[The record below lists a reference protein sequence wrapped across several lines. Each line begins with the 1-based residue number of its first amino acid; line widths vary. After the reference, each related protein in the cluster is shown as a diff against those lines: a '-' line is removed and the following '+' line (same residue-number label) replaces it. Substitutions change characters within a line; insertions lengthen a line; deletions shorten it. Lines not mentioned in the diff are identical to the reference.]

1 MTSTVQLRTAVL
13 GLVFA
18 SGCMALPAHAAD
30 STQVTFQPNT
40 PWVQKVDTVSRQD
53 SSHDYTV
60 AVAANKTFQV
70 NLVTRDPNVFFT
82 VKDET
87 QDKQLVDTY
96 KTGATTWSTKTSAP
110 TTYLIHVYVIPEAMQ
125 RGETPKYALQIGQY
139 GAADMQ
145 AATTA
150 VDFENKPWAQ
160 ATGKLDA
167 NATQHDY
174 TVAIAAGET
183 LKVNLI
189 ASNPGIHFKVQQ
201 QGQSAD
207 LVDTK
212 TTGTNTWSTQA
223 PAAATYV
230 IAVYADPAVVPPGKD
245 VGYAVQIG
253 HYVVNEAAQP
263 ATGASMSAA
272 PAAATT
278 SAN

>member
-1 MTSTVQLRTAVL
+1 MPSVAQLRIAAL

-30 STQVTFQPNT
+30 ATQVTFQPNT

-53 SSHDYTV
+53 SSHDYSV
-60 AVAANKTFQV
+60 AIAADKTFQV

-82 VKDET
+82 IKNET
-87 QDKQLVDTY
+87 QGKQLVDTY
-96 KTGATTWSTKTSAP
+96 KTGATTWSIKTSAP
-110 TTYLIHVYVIPEAMQ
+110 TTFLVHVYVIPEAMQ

-160 ATGKLDA
+160 ATGKLDSG
-167 NATQHDY
+167 ATQHDY

-189 ASNPGIHFKVQQ
+189 AQNPGVHFKVQQ
-201 QGQSAD
+201 QGQSTD

-212 TTGTNTWSTQA
+212 STGANTWSTVA
-223 PAAATYV
+223 PAATTYV

-253 HYVVNEAAQP
+253 HYATNEP
-263 ATGASMSAA
+263 ATGTTAA
-272 PAAATT
+272 TPAAAT
-278 SAN
+278 SSPH